1 MKTPTRL
8 APWPARPRTGA
19 LTAALAATLA
29 ATLAAGCA
37 EGLDPPKATAVVAI
51 AAGTFEM
58 GRDEG
63 DVCQLFET
71 DDERAL
77 LRINARTE
85 TARVVHPVA
94 VPRFCIDVHEVT
106 VRQYDHCQQRGDCA
120 SPVLTNAGNQNAP
133 GFIARYYVEPELFGD
148 HPMLGVSWEQA
159 RDYCAF
165 RGGRLPTEAEW
176 EYVASS
182 RGTRRDRVWSDAEL
196 TALVED
202 GCDDDARA
210 GSVAV
215 GACSTGVAPVMTSP
229 ADETA
234 DGVFDLAG
242 NAAEWVADEFD
253 YFAGCAPD
261 QPGGRLDELFSVVS
275 GRPAAVPDAAV
286 IKPDAAEQLA
296 PAEGGYGGTCIDDFN
311 GCAERCGITFGTDE
325 SPSTRRA
332 SGSTTPAAPA
342 SASRPARSTPAAPTT
357 TAPKRSRLLR
367 HPADRARH
375 RRRLPAPLPGRGRP
389 LHRRRHRRRHTP
401 LCLQLEA
408 NQNCR
413 PVPGCVART
422 DRSAE
427 DAHLRPEALTDDT
440 LRGARTVRGGS
451 FQTAAAC
458 QATPTW
464 RDFRADASPLV
475 GFRCAYDAGSNR
487 CPAN

>member
-8 APWPARPRTGA
+8 APWSATCI
-19 LTAALAATLA
+19 AALA

-196 TALVED
+196 TALVAD

-215 GACSTGVAPVMTSP
+215 GACSTGVAPVMKSP

-286 IKPDAAEQLA
+286 IKPEAAEQLA
-296 PAEGGYGGTCIDDFN
+296 PAEGGYGGACIDDFN

-325 SPSTRRA
+325 SPGTRARQWQYYTCGARFGLSARQIDTCRA
-332 SGSTTPAAPA
+332 DNTCTEEVKGCFDIPPTAPA
-342 SASRPARSTPAAPTT
+342 TGGDC
-357 TAPKRSRLLR
+357 LR
-367 HPADRARH
+367 RCQGEVDRCIAG
-375 RRRLPAPLPGRGRP
+375 ATVDGV
-389 LHRRRHRRRHTP
+389 TP